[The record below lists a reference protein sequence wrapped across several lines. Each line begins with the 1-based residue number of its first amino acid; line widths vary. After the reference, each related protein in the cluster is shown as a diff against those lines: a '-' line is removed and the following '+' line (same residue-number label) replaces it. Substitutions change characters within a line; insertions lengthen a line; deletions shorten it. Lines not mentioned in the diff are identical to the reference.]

1 MVFNVE
7 HPINHTY
14 YFSYDMALGESCD
27 EKQFWSDNG
36 YTRYVVK
43 CVRSKVKPAF
53 TVRLKTVMTCEWG
66 NCRNGGGSG

>member
-1 MVFNVE
+1 M
-7 HPINHTY
+7 T
-14 YFSYDMALGESCD
+14 LGESCD